1 MNTVYG
7 IRSHITVIAVV
18 MNLKKNKIPNEV
30 ENAFAFKGPLKKSL
44 YTKMQKPL
52 MRIRVSAFLSGGF
65 SMWMIP
71 SG

>member
-1 MNTVYG
+1 
-7 IRSHITVIAVV
+7 
-18 MNLKKNKIPNEV
+18 MNLKKNKILNEV

-44 YTKMQKPL
+44 YTKMQNPL